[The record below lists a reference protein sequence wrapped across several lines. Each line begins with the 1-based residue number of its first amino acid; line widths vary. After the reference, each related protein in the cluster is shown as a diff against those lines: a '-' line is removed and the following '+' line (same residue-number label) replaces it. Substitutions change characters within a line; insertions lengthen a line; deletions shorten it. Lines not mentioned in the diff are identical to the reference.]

1 MGERLMFLS
10 RLLKPTVTASAHCDL
25 PCGVYDPEQA
35 RIEAESCY
43 KIIEKYKASND
54 ELFKTRAI
62 VIKEERAELAKHHID
77 VLWSDYFKPEH
88 VQKYPEITELCWK
101 AGKQCSKEKGSLD
114 IVEAKTLLDMI
125 DKIAAVCTK
134 AGRRSATRV
143 AKAAARA

>member
-1 MGERLMFLS
+1 MFLT
-10 RLLKPTVTASAHCDL
+10 RLLKPTITASAHCDL

-54 ELFKTRAI
+54 EQFKTRAI
-62 VIKEERAELAKHHID
+62 LIKEERAELAKHHID

-101 AGKQCSKEKGSLD
+101 AAKQCSKVKSSLELSD
-114 IVEAKTLLDMI
+114 AKTLLEMI
-125 DKIAAVCTK
+125 DKIAEVWTK
-134 AGRRSATRV
+134 AGGPGATRV
-143 AKAAARA
+143 QRAVAARA

>member
-1 MGERLMFLS
+1 MFLT
-10 RLLKPTVTASAHCDL
+10 RLLKPTITASAHCDL

-54 ELFKTRAI
+54 EQFKTRAI
-62 VIKEERAELAKHHID
+62 LIKEERAELAKHHID

-101 AGKQCSKEKGSLD
+101 AAKQCSKVKSSLELSD
-114 IVEAKTLLDMI
+114 AKTLLEMI
-125 DKIAAVCTK
+125 DKIAEVWTK
-134 AGRRSATRV
+134 AGGPQATRV
-143 AKAAARA
+143 QTGVAARA